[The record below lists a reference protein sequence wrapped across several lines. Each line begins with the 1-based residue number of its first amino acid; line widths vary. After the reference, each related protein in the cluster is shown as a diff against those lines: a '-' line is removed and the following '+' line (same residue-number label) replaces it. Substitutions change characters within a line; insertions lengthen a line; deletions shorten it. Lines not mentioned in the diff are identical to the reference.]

1 MKELSD
7 NVKSVEMRVYV
18 LEKTKMGV
26 LFCEQCDT
34 EFPSESAF
42 FLNHET
48 VRKVADY
55 LIHIIY

>member
-18 LEKTKMGV
+18 LEKTNMGV

-34 EFPSESAF
+34 EFPSESDF
-42 FLNHET
+42 F
-48 VRKVADY
+48 K
-55 LIHIIY
+55 IMKP